1 MSHFLKALSSKKAL
15 YTDASTSSTT
25 ALHVRVLGISL
36 FPRNMLCFTHTMPSV
51 PGRGCWLSIFLISH
65 HYISFCRSQ
74 LIWNN
79 LPGKINTYQICVFPG
94 GRLQVND
101 SCWRST
107 GVRGTF
113 MHHTG
118 AWIYLL
124 LLLSLIVIP
133 RPMCE
138 VGWCCARP
146 VLKTS
151 PRGKWVLL
159 EIDFEVFSFLEMWQL

>member
-1 MSHFLKALSSKKAL
+1 MSAHLPLLCMSESWAYPCFPGICFVSPILCLQCQEAFNFLNH
-15 YTDASTSSTT
+15 Y
-25 ALHVRVLGISL
+25 
-36 FPRNMLCFTHTMPSV
+36 
-51 PGRGCWLSIFLISH
+51 
-65 HYISFCRSQ
+65 YISFCRSQ

-79 LPGKINTYQICVFPG
+79 LLGKINTYQICVFPG

-101 SCWRST
+101 SCWRSS

-138 VGWCCARP
+138 VGWCCAKP

-151 PRGKWVLL
+151 PQGGKWVLL
-159 EIDFEVFSFLEMWQL
+159 EIDFEVLSFLEMWQL